1 MKRIFLCLAIFAA
14 SVSGAMAQS
23 DQHIGSY
30 KANDLVRKA
39 DGLMSKRDGD
49 SFEKAQDLY
58 KQAETMLVG
67 DIDEA
72 KTKGKNNKVALLYL
86 QNAQLQNKLL
96 GPELNRAQQGIPF
109 DTLAFCTRVDNI
121 INSFNSAA
129 EYNQKP
135 DAKGRVKLDPFVTNS
150 TKLGIYSM
158 LTYYYNCGAF
168 MDAMG
173 KKQESVDYFQKYVEL
188 PGKTPILTKAEADSV
203 YKANTKIYSTARF
216 NLALQ
221 NFYLKNWDKAIAA
234 CDEALKDTIGV
245 HDLCLIRINSYGE
258 KKDSVAW
265 QQAVIDAYQRTGEEH
280 FMQNLIYYYIQSN
293 KIDEATRLSEKL
305 INDEPNSKMAWF
317 IKGAIE
323 LNVKKDYKA
332 AIESCDK
339 ALAIDPDFK
348 DALFNKGT
356 AYINDIYDQTHS
368 SNSKFKYIG
377 TGRYITGKQSDGS
390 YQKNKAI
397 YDKEVAYVKSYYINA
412 QKCME
417 RVRELAPTEAKRWD
431 SPLQMVYSALGMKDK
446 AKEMD
451 DLLDAA
457 NKASMAQ

>member
-1 MKRIFLCLAIFAA
+1 MKRIFLCLAVFAA

-39 DGLMSKRDGD
+39 DGLVSKRDGD
-49 SFEKAQDLY
+49 SFEQAQNLY
-58 KQAETMLVG
+58 KEAETMLVG

-96 GPELNRAQQGIPF
+96 TPELNRAQQGIPF

-129 EYNQKP
+129 EYNKKP
-135 DAKGRVKLDPFVTNS
+135 DAKGKVKLDPFVTNS

-173 KKQESVDYFQKYVEL
+173 KKQESVNYFQKYVDL
-188 PGKTPILTKAEADSV
+188 PKSSPVLTEAEADSV
-203 YKANTKIYSTARF
+203 YKSNAKIYSTARF

-245 HDLCLIRINSYGE
+245 HDLYLIRINAYGE

-265 QQAVIDAYQRTGEEH
+265 QQAIIDAYKHTGEEH
-280 FMQNLIYYYIQSN
+280 FMQNLIYYYIQNN
-293 KIDEATRLSEKL
+293 KIEEATRLSEKL
-305 INDEPNSKMAWF
+305 VSDDPNSKMAWF

-339 ALAIDPDFK
+339 ALAIDPNFK

-368 SNSKFKYIG
+368 AHSKFKYIG
-377 TGRYITGKQSDGS
+377 TGRNITGKASDGS

-397 YDKEVAYVKSYYINA
+397 YDKEVAYVKSYYTNA

-417 RVRELAPTEAKRWD
+417 RVRELAPTEVKRWA

-457 NKASMAQ
+457 NKASVAQ